1 MKILLFLHILALV
14 RTIEAAFNINNL
26 KSELLLRNFINLRT
40 GNKCNRNGIWWHY
53 TGIIRNPLSGKEII
67 AVEGIENI
75 RLIDTSWFPFKGIR
89 NKIFKNRIY
98 NIMHIQYKVL
108 RTILDY
114 FFTNFIF
121 CIKANILLPSYHLPS
136 LFFIS
141 LSYLC
146 GNLCA
151 N

>member
-75 RLIDTSWFPFKGIR
+75 RLIDASWFPFKGIR
-89 NKIFKNRIY
+89 NKIFKKSNDNNHHNNIDTNANALEVRDTYGRYICNKVFIY
-98 NIMHIQYKVL
+98 TYLVL
-108 RTILDY
+108 
-114 FFTNFIF
+114 
-121 CIKANILLPSYHLPS
+121 
-136 LFFIS
+136 
-141 LSYLC
+141 
-146 GNLCA
+146 
-151 N
+151 